1 MIRYSDKLQT
11 VLPPDDPDNIRR
23 IKTGSPIIAT
33 QMDEQ
38 NNEGIV
44 GDADGGIKYVQ
55 FNDEQNSQ
63 VQLVTKVSPYLDEIN
78 ILRYDQNP
86 NVFLTSV
93 GQNSGDMKL
102 LTSGMLDLIHTFP

>member
-11 VLPPDDPDNIRR
+11 VLPPDDLDNIRR

-33 QMDEQ
+33 QMDDQ

-44 GDADGGIKYVQ
+44 GDSDGGIKYVQ

-78 ILRYDQNP
+78 ILRYD
-86 NVFLTSV
+86 
-93 GQNSGDMKL
+93 
-102 LTSGMLDLIHTFP
+102 

>member
-55 FNDEQNSQ
+55 FNDE
-63 VQLVTKVSPYLDEIN
+63 
-78 ILRYDQNP
+78 
-86 NVFLTSV
+86 
-93 GQNSGDMKL
+93 
-102 LTSGMLDLIHTFP
+102 